1 MAVSGAVIWACLR
14 AEGSSQPWY
23 LWRAAVQLQLSD
35 QHRLVQSSSR
45 LLGCKV
51 QGQLIG
57 DTLALLALAVAEFH
71 GHGVAEGLEFR
82 VQAGRCALGRYFKLQ
97 RVQSCRAARAAAF
110 ASMFAVFCGGGLQ
123 RRVLGQDGGD
133 LPCRDSL

>member
-1 MAVSGAVIWACLR
+1 MPDPRPTGR
-14 AEGSSQPWY
+14 D
-23 LWRAAVQLQLSD
+23 AA
-35 QHRLVQSSSR
+35 
-45 LLGCKV
+45 
-51 QGQLIG
+51 
-57 DTLALLALAVAEFH
+57 LALRDGRLDAAEATH
-71 GHGVAEGLEFR
+71 RHV
-82 VQAGRCALGRYFKLQ
+82 AGRRYFKLQ